1 MNEQSKAAHGDIAF
15 MRALAEDGAKG
26 GSTSGAYLIA
36 AGVIF
41 GSAGLLASVLSARGL
56 SGWITPG
63 IYVVAGLLMCIAVVT
78 IRRKLGG
85 SYSTA
90 NRAVGAAWR
99 GVGFAI
105 WAIAFALMAIGFRTG
120 DWRVMRELAP
130 VAVALYGGAWL
141 VAAAV
146 SQRGWMNFV
155 AYAAFLCCV
164 LLGWLWA
171 QPVLMGYVTVVAVV
185 GLTALPGLVMLRQAR
200 A

>member
-1 MNEQSKAAHGDIAF
+1 MNDQSKAAHGDIAF
-15 MRALAEDGAKG
+15 MRALAEDGAKA
-26 GSTSGAYLIA
+26 GSASGAYLIA

-41 GSAGLLASVLSARGL
+41 GSAALLASVLGDRGM

-63 IYVVAGLLMCIAVVT
+63 IYVVAGLLMFIAVVT

-85 SYSTA
+85 SYNTA

-130 VAVALYGGAWL
+130 VAVALYGGAWM

-155 AYAAFLCCV
+155 AYGAFICCV
-164 LLGWLWA
+164 LLGWLWGE
-171 QPVLMGYVTVVAVV
+171 PVLLGYVTTAAVFA
-185 GLTALPGLVMLRQAR
+185 LTAIPGMVMLRQAR